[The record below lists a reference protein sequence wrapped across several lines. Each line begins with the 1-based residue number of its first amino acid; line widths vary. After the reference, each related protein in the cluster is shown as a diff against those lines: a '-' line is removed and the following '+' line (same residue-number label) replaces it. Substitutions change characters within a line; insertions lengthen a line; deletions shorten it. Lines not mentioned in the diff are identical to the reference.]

1 MVSLLSL
8 WIPILLSAV
17 VVFVAS
23 SIIHMVLGYHHSD
36 YSRLPDEDKAME
48 ALRKF
53 QISPGDYLVPCAGSM
68 KDMKTPEFQDKW
80 NKGPVIVMTVLK
92 SGPPRMGKSLT
103 LWFIYCLAVGL
114 VAAYVTS
121 RAVGPGLPYLSV
133 FRFAGCTAFVG
144 YTFALWQNTIW
155 YGRSW
160 KTTLKSTFD
169 GLIYAL
175 LTAGIFGW
183 LWPSA

>member
-23 SIIHMVLGYHHSD
+23 SVIHMALTYHRSD
-36 YSRLPDEDKAME
+36 YSRLPNEDKAME
-48 ALRKF
+48 ELRKF
-53 QISPGDYLVPCAGSM
+53 QIPPGDYLVPCAGSM
-68 KDMKTPEFQDKW
+68 KDMKTPEFQEKW
-80 NKGPVIVMTVLK
+80 KKGPVIVMTVMK
-92 SGPPRMGKSLT
+92 SGAPSMGKRLT
-103 LWFIYCLAVGL
+103 LWFIFCLAVGF

-121 RAVGPGLPYLSV
+121 RALGPGVRYLSV

-144 YTFALWQNTIW
+144 YTFSLWQYSIW
-155 YGRSW
+155 YDRSW
-160 KTTLKSTFD
+160 KTTLKSTID